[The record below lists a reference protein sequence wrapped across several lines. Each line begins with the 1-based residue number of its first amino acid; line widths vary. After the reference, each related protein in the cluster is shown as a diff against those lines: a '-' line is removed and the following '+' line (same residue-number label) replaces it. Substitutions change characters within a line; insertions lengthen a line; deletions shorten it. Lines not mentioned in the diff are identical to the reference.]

1 MRRTLNEFGI
11 PIAATMPFNAP
22 QLHVDDAMQ
31 HIVSCKAWSLL
42 DMRRG
47 NAFVTLLHSDR

>member
-1 MRRTLNEFGI
+1 MRRTSNEFGI
-11 PIAATMPFNAP
+11 PIAATMPFNAA
-22 QLHVDDAMQ
+22 QLHVDDAMH
-31 HIVSCKAWSLL
+31 HIVGCKDWSLL